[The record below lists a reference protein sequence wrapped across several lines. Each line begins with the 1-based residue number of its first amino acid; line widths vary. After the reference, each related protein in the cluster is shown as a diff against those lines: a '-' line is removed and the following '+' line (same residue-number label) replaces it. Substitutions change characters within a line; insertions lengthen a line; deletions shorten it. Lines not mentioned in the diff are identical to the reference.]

1 MMHDPSKL
9 LFRNYE
15 RHYKEHVADR
25 GHVPYHEV
33 NEFHLDR
40 LPRWLD
46 RIPKEA
52 RILDAGCA
60 TGYLLG
66 LLCESGYRNLI
77 GVELSEQ
84 LAATARRNLPDEIA
98 IVNADVRNYLTQ
110 VPDQSFDVI
119 LFHHVLEHIPREHT
133 IPLLSEF
140 YRSLKPG
147 GYLNIRVPNA
157 SYLLSGIDLFCDFT
171 HVVHFNERSMPQ
183 VLEAAGFRV
192 GDIEFIQRPPILFW
206 SWRHP
211 GRAFLRL
218 LNRGRWHLHGLLH
231 RLLCLLIDQHPV
243 PKVFTAE
250 LETLVRRDFLGDG

>member
-1 MMHDPSKL
+1 MRDPSEM
-9 LFRNYE
+9 LFANYE
-15 RHYKEHVADR
+15 RHYKDSGADR
-25 GHVPYHEV
+25 WQVPYREV
-33 NEFHLDR
+33 KELRLDR

-46 RIPKEA
+46 RIPEEA
-52 RILDAGCA
+52 NVLDAGCA

-66 LLCESGYRNLI
+66 LFWESGYRNLT

-84 LAATARRNLPDEIA
+84 LAEIARRNLPNEVTL
-98 IVNADVRNYLTQ
+98 VNADVRDYLAQ
-110 VPDQSFDVI
+110 VPDQTFDVI

-133 IPLLSEF
+133 IPLLREF
-140 YRSLKPG
+140 YRVLKPG
-147 GYLNIRVPNA
+147 GYLNLKVPNA
-157 SYLLSGIDLFCDFT
+157 SYLLSGNHLFCDFT

-192 GDIEFIQRPPILFW
+192 TDIEFVQRPPLLFW

-243 PKVFTAE
+243 PKVFVAE
-250 LETLVRRDFLGDG
+250 LETLARR

>member
-1 MMHDPSKL
+1 MHDPSEE
-9 LFRNYE
+9 LFQNYE
-15 RHYKEHVADR
+15 RQYKDGGADR
-25 GHVPYHEV
+25 CHVPYHAVKEL
-33 NEFHLDR
+33 HLDR

-66 LLCESGYRNLI
+66 LLWESGYRNLV

-84 LAATARRNLPDEIA
+84 LAAIARRHLPDEIA
-98 IVNADVRNYLTQ
+98 IVNADVRDHLAQ
-110 VPDQSFDVI
+110 MPDQSVDLI

-133 IPLLSEF
+133 IPLLREF
-140 YRSLKPG
+140 YRVLRPG
-147 GYLNIRVPNA
+147 GYLDLRVPNA
-157 SYLLSGIDLFCDFT
+157 SYLLPGPHLFGDFT
-171 HVVHFNERSMPQ
+171 HVVHFNERSIPQ

-192 GDIEFIQRPPILFW
+192 EDIDFIQRPPILFW

-231 RLLCLLIDQHPV
+231 KSLCLLIDLRPV
-243 PKVFTAE
+243 PKIFDWEIEA
-250 LETLVRRDFLGDG
+250 LVRR

>member
-1 MMHDPSKL
+1 MRDPSET
-9 LFRNYE
+9 LFENYE
-15 RHYKEHVADR
+15 RHYKDSGADR
-25 GHVPYHEV
+25 WQVPYREV
-33 NEFHLDR
+33 KELHLDR

-46 RIPKEA
+46 RIPKDA

-66 LLCESGYRNLI
+66 LLWESGYRNLV

-84 LAATARRNLPDEIA
+84 LAAIARRHLPDEIA
-98 IVNADVRNYLTQ
+98 IVNADVRDHLAQ
-110 VPDQSFDVI
+110 MPDQSVDLI

-133 IPLLSEF
+133 IPLLREF
-140 YRSLKPG
+140 YRVLRPG
-147 GYLNIRVPNA
+147 GYLDLRVPNA
-157 SYLLSGIDLFCDFT
+157 SYLLPGPHLFGDFT
-171 HVVHFNERSMPQ
+171 HVVHFNERSIPQ

-192 GDIEFIQRPPILFW
+192 EDIDFIQRPPILFW

-231 RLLCLLIDQHPV
+231 KSVCLLIDLRPV
-243 PKVFTAE
+243 PKIFDWEIEA
-250 LETLVRRDFLGDG
+250 LVRR